1 VTHWEGVKMAPNHW
15 PGRDK
20 VLALAATLKL
30 MFGEEFTFY
39 TQVRAGTKRIA
50 HNYVLLHEGEQR
62 HYYYKFKLFYDKHMM
77 RLLNGKR

>member
-1 VTHWEGVKMAPNHW
+1 MTHWGGVKLAPNHW

-30 MFGEEFTFY
+30 MFGDEYKITIKVRGQKEVVYSY
-39 TQVRAGTKRIA
+39 T
-50 HNYVLLHEGEQR
+50 LLSEDAQR
-62 HYYYKFKLFYDKHMM
+62 YHYKYFKMYYDKHMM

>member
-1 VTHWEGVKMAPNHW
+1 MTHWEGVKLAPNHW

-39 TQVRAGTKRIA
+39 TQVRAGAKRIA
-50 HNYVLLHEGEQR
+50 HNYVLLDEGEQQR
-62 HYYYKFKLFYDKHMM
+62 YYQQFKRYYDKHMM
-77 RLLNGKR
+77 RLLNDK

>member
-1 VTHWEGVKMAPNHW
+1 MTHWEGVKLAPNHW

-30 MFGEEFTFY
+30 MFGEEYKITIE
-39 TQVRAGTKRIA
+39 VRGQKEVTYS
-50 HNYVLLHEGEQR
+50 YVQLSEDKQR
-62 HYYYKFKLFYDKHMM
+62 HDYGHFKRYYDKHMM

>member
-1 VTHWEGVKMAPNHW
+1 MTHWEGVKLAPNHW

-30 MFGEEFTFY
+30 MFGVEYKITIKVRGQKEVVY
-39 TQVRAGTKRIA
+39 TYLQLSEDK
-50 HNYVLLHEGEQR
+50 QR
-62 HYYYKFKLFYDKHMM
+62 SDYKHFKMHYDKYMM